1 MTRDYDDVKDSGE
14 RQEFPT
20 GAMRD
25 TQHGKGRYDLV
36 LSLSHT
42 LYRLARH
49 FENGAVKYGD
59 DNWRKGLPLRR
70 FLDSAFRHVGKF
82 AAGEDDEDHLIAAI
96 WNLCCL
102 CETQHEI
109 EAGRL
114 PAELDDMPHYD
125 TPKLGDTRIN
135 PEAGETETYM
145 RYVSSGRRM
154 CFDGPR
160 TERPFC
166 ASCGASIPPIVGEGT
181 CPKCDPP
188 ESVIPTFYVAGPMRG
203 HDQLNFPM
211 FDRAAK
217 LARAQGLGVISP
229 AEMDR
234 ANGIDPATM
243 PPEDIDLS
251 GIIQRD
257 CKTILTLNPARGDG
271 MILLPGW
278 EKSVGARAEVAL
290 GVWMGLQFINFYPAS
305 CDDFPDEF
313 ESIGQLATELKL
325 FCQEKLAWV

>member
-70 FLDSAFRHVGKF
+70 FLDSAFRHVSKF

-114 PAELDDMPHYD
+114 PTALDDMPHYEKRAESPYGNFEFNLC
-125 TPKLGDTRIN
+125 TA
-135 PEAGETETYM
+135 PE
-145 RYVSSGRRM
+145 
-154 CFDGPR
+154 
-160 TERPFC
+160 
-166 ASCGASIPPIVGEGT
+166 PPV
-181 CPKCDPP
+181 
-188 ESVIPTFYVAGPMRG
+188 PTFYIAGPMRG
-203 HDQLNFPM
+203 YDQLNFPM
-211 FDRAAK
+211 FDSAAQQ
-217 LARAQGLGVISP
+217 LAREGEYNVLNPAQ
-229 AEMDR
+229 MDR
-234 ANGIDPATM
+234 EQGIDPANM
-243 PPEDIDLS
+243 PVEDIDLS
-251 GIIQRD
+251 EIIRRD
-257 CKTILTLNPARGDG
+257 CGNILSLNPARGDG

-278 EKSVGARAEVAL
+278 WESAGARAEVAL
-290 GVWMGLQFINFYPAS
+290 GLWMGLNFMSYH
-305 CDDFPDEF
+305 DDGNQMICHADRTYIEG
-313 ESIGQLATELKL
+313 SL
-325 FCQEKLAWV
+325 FRQGGTK